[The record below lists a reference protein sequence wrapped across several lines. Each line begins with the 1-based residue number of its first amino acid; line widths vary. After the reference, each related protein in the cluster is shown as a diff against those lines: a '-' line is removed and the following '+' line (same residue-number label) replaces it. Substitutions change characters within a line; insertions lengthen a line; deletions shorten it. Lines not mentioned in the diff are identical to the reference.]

1 MSATVP
7 TITLPSGEEIP
18 SLGQGTWGWAE
29 RPQRRDSEIEALR
42 TGIDLGMSL
51 VDTAE
56 MYGNGAAEELLGRAL
71 RNRREEVFLV
81 DKVLP
86 SNASK
91 KDTIAACERSLRRLD
106 TDRIDLYLLHWRGGT
121 PVAETVEA
129 FEQLQQDGRIRHWG
143 VSNFDHDEMSDLFEV
158 PGGTAVATNQVLYNL
173 TRRGP
178 EYDLLPWCR
187 DNRIPV
193 MAYSPI
199 EQARMLEHT
208 ALREVAERHGVS
220 PAQVGLAW
228 VLRHDEMC
236 TIPRASTPEHVR
248 DNHAALELRLT
259 AEDHETLDAAFPP
272 PTGPSPLEIL

>member
-1 MSATVP
+1 PVFALQGCEQARHAAAAVRPVRRHAMSATVP

-158 PGGTAVATNQVLYNL
+158 
-173 TRRGP
+173 
-178 EYDLLPWCR
+178 
-187 DNRIPV
+187 
-193 MAYSPI
+193 
-199 EQARMLEHT
+199 
-208 ALREVAERHGVS
+208 
-220 PAQVGLAW
+220 
-228 VLRHDEMC
+228 
-236 TIPRASTPEHVR
+236 
-248 DNHAALELRLT
+248 
-259 AEDHETLDAAFPP
+259 
-272 PTGPSPLEIL
+272 